1 MAEEKAPD
9 LTKLTAAEFLL
20 FSSDS
25 YQGRG
30 QFNAGFGNVEG
41 AAALVPKDPNLPEV
55 AIKASGGLDQPD
67 RGSLSVGSDLLR
79 YSREFEGVDT
89 DAGGPRTTD
98 TFEGGV
104 GPLRGYYQQSTQ
116 PGNQDSRTTAYGG
129 QLNLGPVNVS
139 ANRNRSSQDV
149 VDPRFAQ
156 YYTNTRFDN
165 QTDNVGLNLRLP
177 VGNDAV
183 TGGNDAVTGGV
194 NRKFQTQYQ
203 PQGMFDET
211 RPTAQYPNVTTYR
224 AGYEGKVGPGILG
237 LQGNLIDVRN
247 VGTEK
252 SIQGSYNVE
261 DPFGLGG
268 NLSATG
274 SYNNPIGGK
283 SAAEAMLRYRLKF
296 GGGG

>member
-1 MAEEKAPD
+1 MAEKKAPD
-9 LTKLTAAEFLL
+9 LTKVTAAEFLL
-20 FSSDS
+20 LTSPAYD
-25 YQGRG
+25 GRAR
-30 QFNAGFGNVEG
+30 FEAGFGNVEG

-177 VGNDAV
+177 VGN
-183 TGGNDAVTGGV
+183 GAVTGGV
-194 NRKFQTQYQ
+194 GRQFQTQYR

-211 RPTAQYPNVTTYR
+211 RPTGQSPNVTTYN
-224 AGYEGKVGPGILG
+224 AGYEGKVGPGTLG
-237 LQGNLIDVRN
+237 LQANLIDVRN

>member
-1 MAEEKAPD
+1 MAEKKAPD
-9 LTKLTAAEFLL
+9 LTKVTAAEFLL

-30 QFNAGFGNVEG
+30 QYKAGFGNVEG

-55 AIKASGGLDQPD
+55 AIKASRGLNQPD
-67 RGSLSVGSDLLR
+67 RASLSVGSDLLR
-79 YSREFEGVDT
+79 YSRKFEGVDT

-104 GPLRGYYQQSTQ
+104 GPLRGFYQQSTQ

-139 ANRNRSSQDV
+139 ANRNLSSQDV

-177 VGNDAV
+177 VGN
-183 TGGNDAVTGGV
+183 GAVTGGV
-194 NRKFQTQYQ
+194 GRRFQTQYR

-211 RPTAQYPNVTTYR
+211 RPTAQSPNVTTYN
-224 AGYEGKVGPGILG
+224 AGYEGKVGPGTLG
-237 LQGNLIDVRN
+237 LQANLIDVRN

>member
-30 QFNAGFGNVEG
+30 RLEAGLSNLEG

-67 RGSLSVGSDLLR
+67 RASLSVGSDLLR
-79 YSREFEGVDT
+79 YSRRFEGADT
-89 DAGGPRTTD
+89 DAGAGGPWTTD
-98 TFEGGV
+98 TVEGGV
-104 GPLRGYYQQSTQ
+104 GPLKGYYQQSTQ

-129 QLNLGPVNVS
+129 QLNLGPVNLY

-156 YYTNTRFDN
+156 YFQNTRFDN
-165 QTDNVGLNLRLP
+165 QTDNVGLNLRMP
-177 VGNDAV
+177 VGS
-183 TGGNDAVTGGV
+183 GAVTGGV
-194 NRKFQTQYQ
+194 GREFQTQYQ

-211 RPTAQYPNVTTYR
+211 RPTAQSPNVTTYN
-224 AGYEGKVGPGILG
+224 AGYGGKVGPGSLG
-237 LQGNLIDVRN
+237 LQGNLTDVRN
-247 VGTEK
+247 VGTNK
-252 SIQGSYNVE
+252 SIEGSYNVE

-268 NLSATG
+268 NFSATG
-274 SYNNPIGGK
+274 SYKNPIGGK
-283 SAAEAMLRYRLKF
+283 SATEAMLRYRLKF

>member
-30 QFNAGFGNVEG
+30 QFKAGFGNVEG

-79 YSREFEGVDT
+79 YSRAFEGVDT

-98 TFEGGV
+98 TVEGGV
-104 GPLRGYYQQSTQ
+104 GPLRGFYEQSTQ
-116 PGNQDSRTTAYGG
+116 PGNQDSRTTAFGG
-129 QLNLGPVNVS
+129 GLNLGPVNVY

-149 VDPRFAQ
+149 VDPSFAQ
-156 YYTNTRFDN
+156 YFNNPRFDN
-165 QTDNVGLNLRLP
+165 QTDRLGVRGSVP
-177 VGNDAV
+177 LGQG
-183 TGGNDAVTGGV
+183 TLTGGV
-194 NRKFQTQYQ
+194 ERQFSTDKY
-203 PQGMFDET
+203 PQHISQGA
-211 RPTAQYPNVTTYR
+211 RPTAQSPNVTTFG
-224 AGYEGKVGPGILG
+224 AGYGGKVGPGILG

-247 VGTEK
+247 VGTDK
-252 SIQGSYNVE
+252 SIQASYNLNN
-261 DPFGLGG
+261 PIGLGG

-274 SYNNPIGGK
+274 SYKNPIGGK

>member
-9 LTKLTAAEFLL
+9 LTKVTAAEFLL
-20 FSSDS
+20 LTSPD
-25 YQGRG
+25 YDARAR
-30 QFNAGFGNVEG
+30 FNAGFGNVEG

-79 YSREFEGVDT
+79 YSRAFEGVDT

-177 VGNDAV
+177 VGN
-183 TGGNDAVTGGV
+183 GAVTGGV
-194 NRKFQTQYQ
+194 GRQFQTQYR

-211 RPTAQYPNVTTYR
+211 RPTGQSPNVTTYN
-224 AGYEGKVGPGILG
+224 AGYEGKVGPGTLG
-237 LQGNLIDVRN
+237 LQANLIDVRN

-268 NLSATG
+268 NFSATG

>member
-1 MAEEKAPD
+1 MAEKKAPD
-9 LTKLTAAEFLL
+9 LTKVTAAEFLL
-20 FSSDS
+20 LTSPAYD
-25 YQGRG
+25 GRAR
-30 QFNAGFGNVEG
+30 FEAGFGNVEG

-177 VGNDAV
+177 VGN
-183 TGGNDAVTGGV
+183 GAVTGGV
-194 NRKFQTQYQ
+194 GRQFQTQYR

-211 RPTAQYPNVTTYR
+211 RPTGQSPNVTTYN
-224 AGYEGKVGPGILG
+224 AGYEGKVGPGTLG
-237 LQGNLIDVRN
+237 LQANLIDVRN

-274 SYNNPIGGK
+274 SYKNPIGGK

>member
-268 NLSATG
+268 NFSATG
-274 SYNNPIGGK
+274 SYKNPIGGK

>member
-30 QFNAGFGNVEG
+30 RFKAGFGNVEG

-79 YSREFEGVDT
+79 YSRKFEGVDT

-156 YYTNTRFDN
+156 YYTNTRFEK

-177 VGNDAV
+177 VGS
-183 TGGNDAVTGGV
+183 GAVTGGV
-194 NRKFQTQYQ
+194 GRRFQTQYR

-211 RPTAQYPNVTTYR
+211 RPTAQSPNVTTYN
-224 AGYEGKVGPGILG
+224 AGLSGIKAGPGTLD
-237 LQGNLIDVRN
+237 LHGNLIDVRN

-252 SIQGSYNVE
+252 SIQGSYNVD

-274 SYNNPIGGK
+274 SYKNPIGGK
-283 SAAEAMLRYRLKF
+283 SATEAMLRYRLKF

>member
-104 GPLRGYYQQSTQ
+104 GPLRGYYRQSTQ
-116 PGNQDSRTTAYGG
+116 PGNQDSRTTALGG
-129 QLNLGPVNVS
+129 QLNLGPVNVY
-139 ANRNRSSQDV
+139 ANRNRSSRDV
-149 VDPRFAQ
+149 VDPRSAQ

-177 VGNDAV
+177 VGN
-183 TGGNDAVTGGV
+183 GAVTGGV
-194 NRKFQTQYQ
+194 GRQFQTQYR

-211 RPTAQYPNVTTYR
+211 RPTGQSPNVTTYN
-224 AGYEGKVGPGILG
+224 AGYEGKVGPGTLG
-237 LQGNLIDVRN
+237 LQANLIDVRN

>member
-9 LTKLTAAEFLL
+9 LTKVTAAEFLL
-20 FSSDS
+20 FSSDL
-25 YQGRG
+25 YEGRG
-30 QFNAGFGNVEG
+30 RFKTGFGNVEG
-41 AAALVPKDPNLPEV
+41 AAALVPKNPNLPEV
-55 AIKASGGLDQPD
+55 AIQASQGLDQPD
-67 RGSLSVGSDLLR
+67 RASLSVGSDLLR
-79 YSREFEGVDT
+79 YSRKYEGLDKG
-89 DAGGPRTTD
+89 AGGPRTTD

-104 GPLRGYYQQSTQ
+104 GPLKGYFQKSGQ

-139 ANRNRSSQDV
+139 ANRSLFSQED

-165 QTDNVGLNLRLP
+165 QKDNIGLNLRLP
-177 VGNDAV
+177 VGR
-183 TGGNDAVTGGV
+183 GAVTGGV
-194 NRKFQTQYQ
+194 GREFRTQRG
-203 PQGMFDET
+203 PQQSRQET
-211 RPTAQYPNVTTYR
+211 RPTAQSPNVTTYS

-237 LQGNLIDVRN
+237 LQGNLTDVRN

-252 SIQGSYNVE
+252 SVEGSYNIN

-283 SAAEAMLRYRLKF
+283 SAAEAMLTYRLKF
-296 GGGG
+296 GGGR

>member
-30 QFNAGFGNVEG
+30 RFKAGFGNVEG

-79 YSREFEGVDT
+79 YSRKFEGVDT

-156 YYTNTRFDN
+156 YYTNTRFEK

-177 VGNDAV
+177 VGS
-183 TGGNDAVTGGV
+183 GAVTGGV
-194 NRKFQTQYQ
+194 GRRFQTQYR

-211 RPTAQYPNVTTYR
+211 RPTAQSPNVTTYG
-224 AGYEGKVGPGILG
+224 AGYEGKVGSGTLG
-237 LQGNLIDVRN
+237 LQADLIDVRN

-252 SIQGSYNVE
+252 SVEGSYNIN

-268 NLSATG
+268 NFSATG

-296 GGGG
+296 GGGR